1 MVQCR
6 DRYNQHAKPQLKKG
20 EWAREEIESLVSQH
34 RAGEGSWALMA
45 KVMGTGRS
53 DNDVKNKFNAMFR
66 KQRFSDAE
74 RTGAPAALV
83 AYILELR
90 AARSEAP
97 NAAEAPRRRQQRAA
111 SVDSDNNSAGEA
123 ATPPAAPP
131 PPLNRPRRQTRT
143 PRQYGMEQEPEA
155 DPLSAGAVELMPAW
169 QSAATPECELVQF
182 LLADQNTPDDFNC
195 GLDLDVFFGNN
206 DFSDFILPGIDCW
219 ELDGPMPL

>member
-6 DRYNQHAKPQLKKG
+6 DRYNHHAKPQLNKG
-20 EWAREEIESLVSQH
+20 DWAREEFESLVAQH
-34 RAGEGSWALMA
+34 RAGERSWALMA

-53 DNDVKNKFNAMFR
+53 DNQLKNKFNAMSR

-83 AYILELR
+83 AYVLELR
-90 AARSEAP
+90 AAEGEAP
-97 NAAEAPRRRQQRAA
+97 TAPPRRRQQRAA

-123 ATPPAAPP
+123 ATPPPAPL

-169 QSAATPECELVQF
+169 QSAATPESELVQF
-182 LLADQNTPDDFNC
+182 LLADQNTLDDFNC

-206 DFSDFILPGIDCW
+206 DFSDLILPGIDCW